1 MRTRL
6 VAAALVTV
14 LVAGGCGGTDNA
26 DDTGAPDTAEASE
39 VDTVVSLNVVGDE
52 LEGGA
57 RRESAKL
64 GDSVKIVV
72 TGDSTDKVHVHG
84 YDRYVELADGAGE
97 LTFDAL
103 IPGVFEIELEEAGV
117 LLVQFEVS

>member
-1 MRTRL
+1 MHKHL
-6 VAAALVTV
+6 AAAALATV
-14 LVAGGCGGTDNA
+14 LVFGGCSSTDST
-26 DDTGAPDTAEASE
+26 DTPSSDSTVDASS
-39 VDTVVSLNVVGDE
+39 VDTVVSLNVVGDG

-64 GDSVKIVV
+64 GDSVQIVV
-72 TGDSTDKVHVHG
+72 TGDSTDQVHVHG
-84 YDRYVELADGAGE
+84 YDRYVELTDGEGE
-97 LTFDAL
+97 LIFDAL